1 MKKYKNRKDAVKT
14 VVAILCAA
22 LMLTACGNAE
32 ADAMEEIAAS
42 VTETTTESAEVLPT
56 EKPAAESTE
65 APAKTVDEGS
75 ATEPVEPVAVTA
87 EPDTKPSAEPVA
99 ASAGAAAE
107 AGYTCTEMTQ
117 TMYAKS
123 AVNVRDLPSTDG
135 KKIGSLKASEE
146 ITVTGKCD
154 QTGWYRFDWNNTTG
168 YVSDRYIVSEKPAVN
183 TVAANTT
190 TAGNS
195 NTAGNQYASNT
206 GTDEFGISDA
216 VIENFMKTHG
226 DGSTGNTDNKVVG
239 NTITGKLSAE
249 NDYFDRAA
257 AEQVF
262 ASLNAERT
270 AAGIPALIWSEDL
283 YNIAVQRCYE
293 NDVHAGAR
301 AGTGENQTVGSGCD
315 AATIHQ
321 KWHDSEGHHNNY
333 MNSTWTYGAVAV
345 RVLSN
350 TLGGIQLEPYHIA
363 YEVFSAGDNTA
374 ANSSVTINTPA
385 QDNSVAAAPK
395 TADGNTGA
403 SSSNVGWSMTPPTQE
418 DGLKKWQEQNPDV
431 EVSFGN

>member
-1 MKKYKNRKDAVKT
+1 MKKYKNRKDAVKM
-14 VVAILCAA
+14 VVAVLCAA
-22 LMLTACGNAE
+22 CMLTACGNAE

-56 EKPAAESTE
+56 EKPAAEPTE

-75 ATEPVEPVAVTA
+75 ATEPVESVAVTA

-135 KKIGSLKASEE
+135 KKIGSLKASQE

-168 YVSDRYIVSEKPAVN
+168 YVSDKYIVSEKPVSN
-183 TVAANTT
+183 VVAT
-190 TAGNS
+190 GNS
-195 NTAGNQYASNT
+195 NAAGNNAAATQQNTAAPAATPAPAQTTTT
-206 GTDEFGISDA
+206 GT
-216 VIENFMKTHG
+216 
-226 DGSTGNTDNKVVG
+226 TDTSG
-239 NTITGKLSAE
+239 E
-249 NDYFDRAA
+249 YFDRAM

-262 ASLNAERT
+262 ALVNEERV
-270 AAGIPALIWSEDL
+270 ANGIPALIWSEDV

-293 NDVHAGAR
+293 NDLHAGVR
-301 AGTGENQTVGSGCD
+301 AGTSENYSEGQQTAEEIYQG
-315 AATIHQ
+315 
-321 KWHDSEGHHNNY
+321 WHDSPGHHDNY
-333 MNSTWTYGAVAV
+333 MNPNYTYSAVAV
-345 RVLSN
+345 RVVPLMGGA
-350 TLGGIQLEPYHIA
+350 LGNIHVHYQ
-363 YEVFSAGDNTA
+363 VFTWDSTA
-374 ANSSVTINTPA
+374 ANSSVTINTPV
-385 QDNSVAAAPK
+385 QDDSVAAAPK
-395 TADGNTGA
+395 TADEDTSA

>member
-1 MKKYKNRKDAVKT
+1 MKKCKNRKDAVKM
-14 VVAILCAA
+14 VVAVLCAA
-22 LMLTACGNAE
+22 CMLTACGNAE

-56 EKPAAESTE
+56 EKPAAEPTE

-87 EPDTKPSAEPVA
+87 EPDTKPSAEPAA

-135 KKIGSLKASEE
+135 KKIGSLKASQE

-168 YVSDRYIVSEKPAVN
+168 YVSDKYIVSEKPVSN
-183 TVAANTT
+183 VAAT
-190 TAGNS
+190 GNS

-206 GTDEFGISDA
+206 VDDTFGITEEQ
-216 VIENFMKTHG
+216 IENFMKTHG
-226 DGSTGNTDNKVVG
+226 DGATGNTTTTTSKD
-239 NTITGKLSAE
+239 A
-249 NDYFDRAA
+249 YFDRAM

-262 ASLNAERT
+262 AMVNAERS
-270 AAGIPALIWSEDL
+270 AAGIPELTWSEDL
-283 YNIAVQRCYE
+283 YNIAMERCHE
-293 NDVHAGAR
+293 DVGHASVR
-301 AGTGENQTVGSGCD
+301 PGTGENCQTGSFGD
-315 AATIHQ
+315 DNANATTIHQ
-321 KWHDSEGHHNNY
+321 NWKNSQGHYDNY
-333 MNSTWTYGAVAV
+333 MNTMYGTGAVAIL
-345 RVLSN
+345 RIPCN
-350 TLGGIQLEPYHIA
+350 LGGIQLGDGVVA
-363 YEVFSAGDNTA
+363 YEVFGVGSTA
-374 ANSSVTINTPA
+374 ANSSVTINTPV
-385 QDNSVAAAPK
+385 QDDSVAAAPK
-395 TADGNTGA
+395 TADEYTSA
-403 SSSNVGWSMTPPTQE
+403 SNSNVGWSMTPPTQE